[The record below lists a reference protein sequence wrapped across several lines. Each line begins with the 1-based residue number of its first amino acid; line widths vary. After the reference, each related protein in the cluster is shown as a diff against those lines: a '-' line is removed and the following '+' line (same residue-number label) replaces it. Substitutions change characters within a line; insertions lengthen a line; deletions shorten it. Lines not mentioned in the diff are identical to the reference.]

1 MPPPEVLRFA
11 LSGGMPNHP
20 HLPALLYRGAVAPQA
35 GPAAQETLFARSGLP
50 PQWRDGVYDF
60 HHFHSAAHE
69 VLGIAGGGARLLL
82 GGPSGQA
89 VTVTAGDVVLLPAGT
104 GHRLLEAT
112 DEFLVV
118 GAYPPGQSADIERGP
133 ATLAMIKRIAMLPF
147 PNCGPVG
154 PDETYERLWCKA

>member
-11 LSGGMPNHP
+11 LSGGMPKHP

-35 GPAAQETLFARSGLP
+35 GPAAQETLFARSGWP

-104 GHRLLEAT
+104 
-112 DEFLVV
+112 VV
-118 GAYPPGQSADIERGP
+118 PSRTFASS
-133 ATLAMIKRIAMLPF
+133 
-147 PNCGPVG
+147 
-154 PDETYERLWCKA
+154 